1 MKKTLL
7 LSVVLLTA
15 VGCRTPRQRLA
26 DLRVDL
32 QAREEAL
39 YAKYGGGT
47 VANQAAAAAAG
58 TSEGIL
64 GDAARVAARGL
75 RDADFSVFKL
85 ACRTAGGGNGLP
97 EAPGP
102 RAFLEKPENRDAC
115 VRIVQMDQEVR
126 LLEAEV
132 AKQDAAER

>member
-1 MKKTLL
+1 MKKTLVL
-7 LSVVLLTA
+7 AAVLLA
-15 VGCRTPRQRLA
+15 AAGCRTPRQRLA

-39 YAKYGGGT
+39 YARYGGGT
-47 VANQAAAAAAG
+47 VANKAAEAAAG
-58 TSEGIL
+58 SDGFL

-75 RDADFSVFKL
+75 RDADRSVFKL
-85 ACRTAGGGNGLP
+85 ACRTVGGGNGLP
-97 EAPGP
+97 AAPGP

-132 AKQDAAER
+132 QKQEAAAR